1 MRHRALGSLGAVAL
15 MIVFVLG
22 VSVGVGGQAPK
33 STAPSGTAPSGT
45 RVFDET
51 ATNTDAAIK
60 AATEVAKGAATV
72 AKNWTAPRTSWGDPD
87 IQGYYFNHS
96 SYTPLERPAALGDK
110 AFYTEEEAAAVF

>member
-1 MRHRALGSLGAVAL
+1 MRHRALGSLGAVTL
-15 MIVFVLG
+15 TIVFVLG
-22 VSVGVGGQAPK
+22 VAVGVAGQTSK
-33 STAPSGTAPSGT
+33 STAPSGT

-60 AATEVAKGAATV
+60 AATEVAKGVATV
-72 AKNWTAPRTSWGDPD
+72 AKTWTAPRTPWGDPD

-110 AFYTEEEAAAVF
+110 AFY